1 MSRARSLHH
10 HTASSRTLRASKAKD
25 SRGGKAAYPAC
36 LRRPIQR
43 SNRKLKMR
51 RPWINKKRCQ
61 LKELMMTPCKVYQ
74 KWAEELEQEA
84 LDKAVRALGIFLAM

>member
-1 MSRARSLHH
+1 M
-10 HTASSRTLRASKAKD
+10 
-25 SRGGKAAYPAC
+25 
-36 LRRPIQR
+36 
-43 SNRKLKMR
+43 
-51 RPWINKKRCQ
+51 NKKRCQ